1 MSGYDVERLG
11 RLIGMLPPAPRG
23 WVRAAQELPAA
34 RRGIDQIV
42 ARAEADVE
50 FRRTLLA
57 DLEAALLAEGY
68 EPERHVLSE
77 LRRRLADV

>member
-1 MSGYDVERLG
+1 MSGYDAERLAQ
-11 RLIGMLPPAPRG
+11 LIGMLPPAPRG

-34 RRGIDQIV
+34 RRGIDEIV
-42 ARAEADVE
+42 ARAEADVAY
-50 FRRTLLA
+50 RRTLLA

-68 EPERHVLSE
+68 EPERRVLDE

>member
-1 MSGYDVERLG
+1 MSGYDAERLG

-34 RRGIDQIV
+34 RRGIDEIV
-42 ARAEADVE
+42 ARAEADVA

-68 EPERHVLSE
+68 EPERRVLDE